1 MTPQLAARQRISA
14 TLASPETR
22 LSLVAGGF
30 MVALVLLKQWWAA
43 TSEWSLAFDWLTY
56 LPLHLAAAILL
67 GRAASATRLNR
78 RAARAWRLFQLSEVV
93 MIVVVL
99 ASAIVH
105 AVGLPKQQQSWIWY
119 IGVLSYPPFV
129 AGLLTFPVATRER
142 SPFTRSQI
150 LGAVVLVVGLALGW
164 FFVLRPLL
172 AMPAGGTATYLEVA
186 WSSIG
191 DLFPLAALTVLLL
204 RGTLPVHRS
213 AIFIVTAAQLISACG
228 DLLTTELALRGQYQT
243 SSPLDAV
250 WYAASLLMAVAGA
263 YQAVLERDAND
274 AHPERSLESLLVLR
288 GLVYGSIIV
297 AYAVMLRASASVL
310 ATPAGGY
317 LLVAATLTGLLVV
330 LPAVAFRDTERAVRE
345 RKSQEARFA
354 ALIEHSSDL
363 VFVVD
368 SRGQMTF
375 ITPSVCRTLGGTEQ
389 EIVGTNFSLYLH
401 PDDRH
406 ALEAQPLAVL
416 ARRAGQPVRWRMH
429 RADSSW
435 VTIDALVQDR
445 LGDSVIDGFVINGR
459 DVTAQVALEEQ
470 ARHAQ
475 KMEVV
480 GRLAG
485 GIAHDFNNVLTVI
498 RGFAGLARGRRDNPA
513 PLNAELDEID
523 RAVERAADLTRRIL
537 AFSRNREPQLER
549 LDLNVVVAEMESML
563 RRIVAKEVTLR
574 LCIGNAEAWVDA
586 DAGYVEQIVLNLA
599 LNARDAMPD
608 GGVMEVRVQV
618 DQPARE
624 IRLVVKD
631 TGTGIAPEIRS
642 RIFEPFFTTK
652 ALGAGSGLGLAMVA
666 AIVED
671 LHGRIEVDTE
681 SGVGTSFAVA
691 FPQQAGLE
699 PSVIPATHLRPG
711 VGGGEKILVVDD
723 DEAIA
728 STLRTYFT
736 RLGYHVRVAAH
747 GRQALASLS
756 QDGPVDLVLTDLA
769 MPGMNGRQ
777 LVHYLRIANPDAK
790 IICMSGYADYDD
802 TFGDTNPD
810 LPFISKPFALDELG
824 ATVRRVLA
832 SA

>member
-1 MTPQLAARQRISA
+1 MSAQPTTQQRIAAVLSS
-14 TLASPETR
+14 TETR
-22 LSLVAGGF
+22 LSVVAG
-30 MVALVLLKQWWAA
+30 VLMFSLSLIKQWWAA
-43 TSEWSLAFDWLTY
+43 TSEWTLAVDWLTY
-56 LPLHLAAAILL
+56 LPLHLLAAILL
-67 GRAASATRLNR
+67 GRAAVATRLNR
-78 RAARAWRLFQLSEVV
+78 RAARAWRLFQLSEAV
-93 MIVVVL
+93 MVVVVL
-99 ASAIVH
+99 ASALAH
-105 AVGLPKQQQSWIWY
+105 AVGLPKEQQGWIWY

-129 AGLLTFPVATRER
+129 AGLLTFPVAPRER
-142 SPFTRSQI
+142 SPFRRSQI
-150 LGAVVLVVGLALGW
+150 LGVVVLVAGLALGW
-164 FFVLRPLL
+164 FFVVRPLL
-172 AMPAGGTATYLEVA
+172 AVPAGGMTKYLEVA
-186 WSSIG
+186 WSSMG
-191 DLFPLAALTVLLL
+191 DLFPLAALTILLL
-204 RGTLPVHRS
+204 RGTLPIHRS

-228 DLLTTELALRGQYQT
+228 DLLSTEMALRGQYQT

-250 WYAASLLMAVAGA
+250 WYTPSLLMAIAGA
-263 YQAVLERDAND
+263 YQAVLERDTSH

-288 GLVYGSIIV
+288 GLVYGSILV
-297 AYAVMLRASASVL
+297 AYAVMLRASAPVL
-310 ATPAGGY
+310 ASPSGGF

-330 LPAVAFRDTERAVRE
+330 LPAVAFRDTERVVRE
-345 RKSQEARFA
+345 RQNEQAKFA

-363 VFVVD
+363 VLVVD
-368 SRGQMTF
+368 DRGHMTF
-375 ITPSVCRTLGGTEQ
+375 VTPSVCRTLGTTPEATLGAE
-389 EIVGTNFSLYLH
+389 FALYLH
-401 PDDRH
+401 PDDRRELDQH
-406 ALEAQPLAVL
+406 PLEVL
-416 ARRAGQPVRWRMH
+416 ANRVRSPMRWRMH
-429 RADSSW
+429 RADGNW

-445 LGDSVIDGFVINGR
+445 RDDGVIDGFVINGR

-498 RGFAGLARGRRDNPA
+498 RGFAGLARGRRENA
-513 PLNAELDEID
+513 PQLNAELDEID

-537 AFSRNREPQLER
+537 AFSRNREPHLQR

-574 LCIGNAEAWVDA
+574 LCIGDRPAWVDA

-608 GGVMEVRVQV
+608 GGVMEVRVQA
-618 DQPARE
+618 DEATAE
-624 IRLVVKD
+624 GRLQVKD
-631 TGTGIAPEIRS
+631 TGTGIAPEIRA

-671 LHGRIEVDTE
+671 LHGRIDVETQP
-681 SGVGTSFAVA
+681 GAGTTFLVA
-691 FPQQAGLE
+691 FPLQAAVE
-699 PSVIPATHLRPG
+699 PGDAPATHVRPG
-711 VGGGEKILVVDD
+711 IGGGEKILVVDD

-728 STLRTYFT
+728 NTLRTYFT

-790 IICMSGYADYDD
+790 IICMSGYADYDE
-802 TFGDTNPD
+802 TFGNNTPD
-810 LPFISKPFALDELG
+810 LPFVSKPFALDELG

-832 SA
+832 SV